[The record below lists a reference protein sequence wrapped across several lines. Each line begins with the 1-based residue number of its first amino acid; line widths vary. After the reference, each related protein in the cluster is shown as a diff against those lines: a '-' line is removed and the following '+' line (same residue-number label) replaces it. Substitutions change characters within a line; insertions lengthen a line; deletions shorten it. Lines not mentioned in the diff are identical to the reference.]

1 VNLSIFTKTFLILNN
16 FIYKKGNFFYSSRR
30 SVLFHFYFVRIP
42 WFLCMCVRVRVCACV
57 FVLHFDSSVICLNFS
72 NLLRILQHWHNWKTL
87 HSYNSEYLTANN
99 KNLDNGRNFVGR
111 ATLSQLGLGPEI
123 IQDKNH
129 KNMQIY

>member
-1 VNLSIFTKTFLILNN
+1 MNLSIFTKTFLILNN
-16 FIYKKGNFFYSSRR
+16 FIYKKGNFFIPVEGPSCFIFSS
-30 SVLFHFYFVRIP
+30 LEFHDF
-42 WFLCMCVRVRVCACV
+42 CVCVCVRVCACV